1 MHVIKEIK
9 HDLYDKATRE
19 DFRILEKEINFMKTG
34 VHKSISRDE
43 VLKRIDLI
51 LAEINPKIDEKVSF
65 KKMKEIVLA

>member
-1 MHVIKEIK
+1 
-9 HDLYDKATRE
+9 
-19 DFRILEKEINFMKTG
+19 MKTG

-65 KKMKEIVLA
+65 KKMKEIVVA